1 MTCVPIRQS
10 AGSYSIFAMS
20 ISSQIIT
27 LYAHDYIK
35 IDANFDSILC
45 STKIF
50 RPVYYV
56 SSTANVHNSQ
66 QIQVSSSI
74 ILRDFICWLK
84 IQKLFEQNVASGHIF
99 LLLIE
104 ASKCTYILH
113 TMFEKIR
120 GHSLLNHHY
129 FEILIGRHFFW
140 TKVPFL
146 RLLWAKIAISHHL
159 NHITQFFFMS
169 RRPLICANTIL
180 KKNKIGY

>member
-1 MTCVPIRQS
+1 
-10 AGSYSIFAMS
+10 MS

-56 SSTANVHNSQ
+56 SSTADVHNSLK
-66 QIQVSSSI
+66 ILVSSSI

-99 LLLIE
+99 FTSDWGLKMYLHF
-104 ASKCTYILH
+104 TYH
-113 TMFEKIR
+113 VWENK
-120 GHSLLNHHY
+120 
-129 FEILIGRHFFW
+129 
-140 TKVPFL
+140 
-146 RLLWAKIAISHHL
+146 
-159 NHITQFFFMS
+159 
-169 RRPLICANTIL
+169 RPLFIKPPLLRNSNRPPL
-180 KKNKIGY
+180 FFGQKSPFWGFFGQKLQ